1 MISDLLRAHKA
12 LARGDDPQ
20 QVMEALARGITQK
33 MLHGAMAELNAADP
47 AHREQTA
54 QAITRLFLRSQ
65 SKSSL

>member
-1 MISDLLRAHKA
+1 
-12 LARGDDPQ
+12 
-20 QVMEALARGITQK
+20 MEALARGITQK